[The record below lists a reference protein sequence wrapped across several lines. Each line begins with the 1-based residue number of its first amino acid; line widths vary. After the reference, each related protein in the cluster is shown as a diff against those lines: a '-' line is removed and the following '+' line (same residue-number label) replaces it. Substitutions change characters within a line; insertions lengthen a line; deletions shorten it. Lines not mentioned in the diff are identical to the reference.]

1 MPQSLRRSFYV
12 SVLVVVMFN
21 SLFLYWLLLTPRPQS
36 LFVMG
41 DDVGQALGLL
51 LATILCLIGFTWPWR
66 SAAPAP
72 DATSP
77 PGTTAGFGQRWVPLL
92 LCIGIFCQFIGQ
104 VISTFYDLHH
114 WVPFPSWADAVSL
127 STFPFLLLGILLL
140 PTRSLPANT
149 HSRVTLDG
157 FMIVTTFATVSWY
170 FVLGPDILHGQ
181 ASVFAKI
188 VGSAYPLFD
197 LVLICCVFRLLFRA
211 DNSIPRLAVLL
222 LSAGLIII
230 VMADSM
236 DFAQILRL
244 RSLHGWQ
251 DEAWPLGYMLI
262 GLAAQVVN
270 GWLSQ
275 QQPSSPRA
283 GQGEGANHADWQV
296 SSYWSMLLPY
306 GLIVAVGALAFYV
319 WQTGTNPTLVHGVY
333 LGAAVLIGL
342 LLLRQYFLI
351 REALFY
357 NNALRQMQHTLHQ
370 NNEVLK
376 QMNKQLEEQSAQ
388 IAEAYEQQRSLN
400 ELKDQFLLNVNHEL
414 RTPLTEM
421 QGYLE
426 LLSEHAG
433 RIDTHMQATFLAH
446 ALHGCEE
453 LHHLIDTVLDALRG
467 NLRHSPPRTQ
477 VLAVAPVVEEVLHLF
492 GPQTRQDYQMVLD
505 VADHLTVVADQGY
518 LHRILLNLLSNA
530 FKYSPKGATISISAQ
545 PYRPRFQK
553 HGATEFLCICV
564 KDTGPGIP
572 PAESALLFSRFV
584 RLHRDLAGSI
594 RGTGLGLSICKQLVE
609 TLGGQIWVESSGMAG
624 EGSRFCFTLPTAPHV
639 SAQEG

>member
-1 MPQSLRRSFYV
+1 
-12 SVLVVVMFN
+12 VVVLFN
-21 SLFLYWLLLTPRPQS
+21 SLFLCWLLLKPGPQTI
-36 LFVMG
+36 FGRG
-41 DDVGQALGLL
+41 DDVGQALGWL
-51 LATILCLIGFTWPWR
+51 LATLLGLVGFTWPWR
-66 SAAPAP
+66 RTLPAADSASAL
-72 DATSP
+72 
-77 PGTTAGFGQRWVPLL
+77 GTTTSSGQRWVPLL
-92 LCIGIFCQFIGQ
+92 LCIGIFCQFIGR
-104 VISTFYDLHH
+104 VISIFYDLHH
-114 WVPFPSWADAVSL
+114 WEPFPSWAGAVSL

-188 VGSAYPLFD
+188 VGSASPLLD

-211 DNSIPRLAVLL
+211 DTAVPRLAVLL
-222 LSAGLIII
+222 LSLGLLII
-230 VMADSM
+230 VMADSRY
-236 DFAQILRL
+236 FAQILHL
-244 RSLHGWQ
+244 SSLHGWQ
-251 DEAWPLGYMLI
+251 DEEWPLGYMLI

-283 GQGEGANHADWQV
+283 GQGEGATDADWQV
-296 SSYWSMLLPY
+296 SSYGSMLLPY
-306 GLIVAVGALAFYV
+306 GLLGAVGALAFYV

-333 LGAAVLIGL
+333 LGAVVLIGQ

-357 NNALRQMQHTLHQ
+357 NTTLRRTQHALHQ
-370 NNEVLK
+370 NNEVLSLV
-376 QMNKQLEEQSAQ
+376 NKRLEEQSAQ
-388 IAEAYEQQRSLN
+388 LAEAYEQQRSLN
-400 ELKDQFLLNVNHEL
+400 EIKDQFLLNVNHEL

-426 LLSEHAG
+426 LLNEHAG
-433 RIDTHMQATFLAH
+433 KIDTQMQATFLAH

-505 VADHLTVVADQGY
+505 VADHLTVIADRGY
-518 LHRILLNLLSNA
+518 LHRVLLNLLSNA
-530 FKYSPKGATISISAQ
+530 FKYSPKGATVSISAQ
-545 PYRPRFQK
+545 PYHPRFQE
-553 HGATEFLCICV
+553 HTATESLCICV

-584 RLHRDLAGSI
+584 RLHRDVAGSI
-594 RGTGLGLSICKQLVE
+594 RGTGLGLFICKQLVE
-609 TLGGQIWVESSGMAG
+609 TLGGQIWVESAGMAG

-639 SAQEG
+639 SAQER